1 MYLEYFLL
9 AFILCFSITPI
20 VRITMRSFKVVDE
33 PKLEARKIHKKKI
46 SLGGG
51 LAVFISF
58 FVIIFFILI
67 FTDKLRTD
75 VGLNHLLGFFLGGLI
90 LMVGGF
96 LDDKYRLKAKQQII
110 APILA
115 TLIVIAFGVGPDI
128 ITNPVGGVINLQI
141 FQLTLNNAV
150 NWFWLA
156 DLVVFIWLM
165 IMMFTTKLLDGLDGL
180 VTGIVLIGAMMI
192 GFLSLQDLWLQ
203 PDVALLSFIFAG
215 ACFGFLIWNWHPA
228 KIFLGEGGSLFLG
241 FMLGGLA
248 IISGGKIATTLLVL
262 GLPMIDMVRVVVERI
277 KKGKPFYEGDSE
289 HLHFRLLQSGFSQKQ
304 AVLLFYAIAF
314 LFGISTLFLQSSQK
328 LIALL
333 FLFVLMMLAGVYF
346 SKKNK

>member
-1 MYLEYFLL
+1 MYFGYFLL
-9 AFILCFSITPI
+9 AFILTLFLTPI
-20 VRITMRSFKVVDE
+20 IRVLMRRFKIVDE
-33 PKLEARKIHKKKI
+33 PKLEKRKIHKKRI
-46 SLGGG
+46 PLGGG
-51 LAVFISF
+51 LAIFVSF
-58 FVIIFFILI
+58 FVIIFLVLI
-67 FTDKLRTD
+67 FTDKLRND
-75 VGLNHLLGFFLGGLI
+75 VGLNHLLGFFIGGLV

-156 DLVVFIWLM
+156 DLVVFVWLM
-165 IMMFTTKLLDGLDGL
+165 TMMFTTKLLDGLDGL

-192 GFLSLQDLWLQ
+192 GFLSLQDQWLQ
-203 PDVALLSFIFAG
+203 PDVALLAFIFAG
-215 ACFGFLIWNWHPA
+215 SCFGFLIWNWYPA
-228 KIFLGEGGSLFLG
+228 KIFLGEGGSLFMG

-248 IISGGKIATTLLVL
+248 VISGGKIATTLLVL
-262 GLPMIDMVRVVVERI
+262 GLPLMDMIRVIIERI
-277 KKGKPFYEGDSE
+277 KKGQPIYVGDSE
-289 HLHFRLLQSGFSQKQ
+289 HLHFRLLKSGFSQKQ
-304 AVLLFYAIAF
+304 AVLLFYTIAF

-328 LIALL
+328 LVALL

-346 SKKNK
+346 SKKR

>member
-1 MYLEYFLL
+1 MYLGYFLL
-9 AFILCFSITPI
+9 AFILSFSITPI
-20 VRITMRSFKVVDE
+20 IRVVMRYFKIVDE
-33 PKLEARKIHKKKI
+33 PKLEKRKIHKKRI
-46 SLGGG
+46 PLGGG
-51 LAVFISF
+51 LAIFVSF
-58 FVIIFFILI
+58 FVIIFLVLI
-67 FTDKLRTD
+67 FTDKLRND
-75 VGLNHLLGFFLGGLI
+75 VGLNHLLGFFLGGLV
-90 LMVGGF
+90 LMIGGF

-115 TLIVIAFGVGPDI
+115 TIVVIAFGVGPDI

-156 DLVVFIWLM
+156 DLVVFVWLM
-165 IMMFTTKLLDGLDGL
+165 VMMFTTKLLDGLDGL
-180 VTGIVLIGAMMI
+180 VTGIVLIGALMI

-215 ACFGFLIWNWHPA
+215 ACLGFLIWNWHPA
-228 KIFLGEGGSLFLG
+228 KIFLGEGGSLFMG

-248 IISGGKIATTLLVL
+248 VISGGKIATTLLVL
-262 GLPMIDMVRVVVERI
+262 GLPMMDMVRVIFERI
-277 KKGKPFYEGDSE
+277 KKGQPIYVGDNE
-289 HLHFRLLQSGFSQKQ
+289 HLHFRLLKSGFSQKQ
-304 AVLLFYAIAF
+304 AVLLFYTIAF

-328 LIALL
+328 LVALL

-346 SKKNK
+346 SRKK